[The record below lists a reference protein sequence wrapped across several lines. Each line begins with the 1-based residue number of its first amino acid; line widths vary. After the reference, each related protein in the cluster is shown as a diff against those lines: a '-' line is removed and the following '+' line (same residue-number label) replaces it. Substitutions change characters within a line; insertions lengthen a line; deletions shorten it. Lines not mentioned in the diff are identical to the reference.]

1 MKQNSKEDIV
11 KKWAPILENIGLTGS
26 KADWMSEW
34 AELHSKQE
42 IENSKPEEFP
52 SLLPIAMKVAAK
64 TIAQDLIFASQE
76 EIDEVKNK
84 VLTENRD
91 GKIEAIV
98 DGKEFTEKKLEED
111 PEYQKLMKKGVTPMS
126 APSGQLFYLDFKYE
140 SHKKTRRAGRKNKK
154 KNNGSL

>member
-1 MKQNSKEDIV
+1 MKKNSKEDIL
-11 KKWAPILENIGLTGS
+11 KKWAPILESIGLTGS
-26 KADWMSEW
+26 KADWMSEYT
-34 AELHSKQE
+34 ELHSKQE
-42 IENSKPEEFP
+42 IENSKPEFP

-64 TIAQDLIFASQE
+64 TFGQDLIFASQE

-91 GKIEAIV
+91 SKIEAIV

-126 APSGQLFYLDFKYE
+126 SPSGHLFYLDFKYE
-140 SHKKTRRAGRKNKK
+140 GHKKTRRSGRKNKK

>member
-1 MKQNSKEDIV
+1 MTHSSKEEIY

-34 AELHSKQE
+34 AEIHSKQE
-42 IENSKPEEFP
+42 VEKSKPEEFP

-64 TIAQDLIFASQE
+64 TISQDLIFASPE
-76 EIDEVKNK
+76 EINEVKNK

-98 DGKEFTEKKLEED
+98 DGKEFTEKKLEDD
-111 PEYQKLMKKGVTPMS
+111 PEYQKLMKKGVTPLS
-126 APSGQLFYLDFKYE
+126 APSGQLFYLDFKYDT
-140 SHKKTRRAGRKNKK
+140 HKKTRRAGKKNKK
-154 KNNGSL
+154 KNGSL